1 MDSFYSSWEAI
12 LFGVPQG
19 STLGTLLFNMFM
31 RDMFLILKPTYFT
44 GYADDN
50 TAFVFRD
57 NIADVIRALQEIGE
71 NHLYRFSNNDIE
83 AKYF

>member
-12 LFGVPQG
+12 LSGVPQG

-31 RDMFLILKPTYFT
+31 CDMFLILKPTYFT
-44 GYADDN
+44 GYADDSA
-50 TAFVFRD
+50 AFVFRD
-57 NIADVIRALQEIGE
+57 SIADLIRALQEIGE
-71 NHLYRFSNNDIE
+71 NPLNRFSNNDIE